1 MRTLLTVTLFLAA
14 GPALAADDKKEP
26 PPVKEHVYKTTNGVE
41 LKLFVH
47 YPEGWQASDKRPAV
61 VFFFGGGW
69 TNGSTQQFRPQA
81 EYFASRGMV
90 AARADYR
97 VKSKHNVTP
106 DQCVEDAKS
115 AVRWMRQ
122 NAGKLGIDPQRI
134 AAAGGSAGGHLAIA
148 AFTAPGLDAMGEDAK
163 VSCRPN
169 LLLLYN
175 PALLGPTQF
184 QERVK
189 SAEVAK
195 QIAPNENLSK
205 EVPPTILFF
214 GTKDRLIDGA
224 EEFLKKA
231 RPLGIQAELYTA
243 ADMAHGFF
251 NRSPWQERTTYQT
264 DLFLT
269 KHGWLKGEPTVK
281 PSADA
286 MLKLAGRSPE

>member
-1 MRTLLTVTLFLAA
+1 MHALLTAALLFAA
-14 GPALAADDKKEP
+14 EDKKEAAA
-26 PPVKEHVYKTTNGVE
+26 VKEHVYKTANGVE

-47 YPEGWQASDKRPAV
+47 LPPDWKASDTRPAV

-69 TNGSTQQFRPQA
+69 ANGSPEQFRSQA
-81 EYFASRGMV
+81 AYFASRGLV

-97 VKSKHNVTP
+97 VKSRHEVTP
-106 DQCVEDAKS
+106 DKCVEDAKS
-115 AVRWMRQ
+115 AVRWLRQ
-122 NAGKLGIDPQRI
+122 NAAKLGVDPNRI

-148 AFTAPGLDAMGEDAK
+148 TFTAPGLDAAGEDAR
-163 VSCRPN
+163 VSSRPN

-184 QERVK
+184 ENHVK

-195 QIAPNENLSK
+195 QLAPNEHLSK
-205 EVPPTILFF
+205 DVPPTIFF
-214 GTKDRLIDGA
+214 YGTKDRLIDGA

-264 DLFLT
+264 DLFLK
-269 KHGWLKGEPTVK
+269 KHGWLEGEPSLK

-286 MLKLAGRSPE
+286 VLKLAGKSPE